1 MPLSFIAWLQ
11 TFRAGPQ
18 RAARL
23 AGLRLC
29 GERGLSPKSQGWAR
43 YRQLLL
49 TLGVAAAA
57 LALPGAA
64 RADIWAY
71 VDGQGV
77 THFAAEPLDE
87 RYRLFFQGD
96 DFDSQRDGTPRHRGN
111 GSGLKVDAA
120 SVASASKLAAYFSSS
135 AQYQRVR
142 RHVEHTAQN
151 VGLDGELLK
160 ALIATESGFDVDVV
174 SPKGAVGLMQLLPA
188 TAERFG
194 VRADARRSVAHKLT
208 DPATNLQAGAR
219 YLKYLIAMF
228 PGRLDLALA
237 AYNAGENAVKRFGQA
252 IPPYKETQNY
262 VRTVLA
268 LYEQLQPGASMA
280 ASVAT
285 RGGRQAAVPGTGR
298 VRMELRGDQPA
309 ADLSTTPNF
318 LP

>member
-1 MPLSFIAWLQ
+1 MYKKCRWSA
-11 TFRAGPQ
+11 
-18 RAARL
+18 
-23 AGLRLC
+23 LC
-29 GERGLSPKSQGWAR
+29 KHK
-43 YRQLLL
+43 LL
-49 TLGVAAAA
+49 TFLLATAGA
-57 LALPGAA
+57 LALPTAA

-71 VDGQGV
+71 VDGQGI
-77 THFAAEPLDE
+77 THFAAERLDE
-87 RYRLFFQGD
+87 RYRLFFKGD
-96 DFDSQRDGTPRHRGN
+96 DFDSQRDGTPRRSG
-111 GSGLKVDAA
+111 GGGTGLKADTAA
-120 SVASASKLAAYFSSS
+120 AASASKLAAYFSAS
-135 AQYQRVR
+135 AQYKQVR
-142 RHVEHTAQN
+142 RHVEHTAQSS
-151 VGLDGELLK
+151 GLDYDLLK

-194 VRADARRSVAHKLT
+194 VRGDARRTVADKLT

-268 LYEQLQPGASMA
+268 LYEQLQPGASTA
-280 ASVAT
+280 ALAPVAA
-285 RGGRQAAVPGTGR
+285 RGGRPAAMPGTGR

>member
-11 TFRAGPQ
+11 TLRAWPQ
-18 RAARL
+18 HAARP

-29 GERGLSPKSQGWAR
+29 GERGLRAR
-43 YRQLLL
+43 YRRLLL
-49 TLGVAAAA
+49 TLWLSAAAA

-77 THFAAEPLDE
+77 THFAAEQLDE

-96 DFDSQRDGTPRHRGN
+96 DFDSQRDGTPRHAGS

-120 SVASASKLAAYFSSS
+120 SVASAGKLAAYFSSS

-151 VGLDGELLK
+151 TGLDYELLK

-194 VRADARRSVAHKLT
+194 VRADARRSVAAKLT

-268 LYEQLQPGASMA
+268 LYEQLQPGASA
-280 ASVAT
+280 AAA
-285 RGGRQAAVPGTGR
+285 RGGRQAAIPGTGR

>member
-1 MPLSFIAWLQ
+1 MCKK
-11 TFRAGPQ
+11 
-18 RAARL
+18 
-23 AGLRLC
+23 GLWSALYKR
-29 GERGLSPKSQGWAR
+29 K
-43 YRQLLL
+43 LL
-49 TLGVAAAA
+49 TFLLAAAAA
-57 LALPGAA
+57 LALPGVA

-71 VDGQGV
+71 VDTQGV
-77 THFAAEPLDE
+77 THFAAERLDE
-87 RYRLFFQGD
+87 RYRLFFKGD
-96 DFDSQRDGTPRHRGN
+96 DFDSQRDGTPRQRGS

-120 SVASASKLAAYFSSS
+120 SAASAGKLAAYFSSS
-135 AQYQRVR
+135 PRYQQVR

-151 VGLDGELLK
+151 AGLDYELLK

-194 VRADARRSVAHKLT
+194 VRGDARRSVADKLT

-237 AYNAGENAVKRFGQA
+237 AYNAGENAVKRFGEA

-268 LYEQLQPGASMA
+268 LYEQLQPGASNA
-280 ASVAT
+280 ASAPVAA
-285 RGGRQAAVPGTGR
+285 RGGRQTATPGTGR

>member
-11 TFRAGPQ
+11 TFRARPQ
-18 RAARL
+18 RAARP

-29 GERGLSPKSQGWAR
+29 GEQRLCPKSQGSVR

-49 TLGVAAAA
+49 TLWVAAAGA
-57 LALPGAA
+57 LALPGTA

-120 SVASASKLAAYFSSS
+120 SVASAGKLAAYFSSS

-151 VGLDGELLK
+151 TGLDYELLK

-194 VRADARRSVAHKLT
+194 VRADARRSVAAKLT

-268 LYEQLQPGASMA
+268 LYEQLQPGASTA
-280 ASVAT
+280 AA
-285 RGGRQAAVPGTGR
+285 RGGRQAAVPGAGR

-309 ADLSTTPNF
+309 ADLSNTPNF

>member
-11 TFRAGPQ
+11 TLRAWPQ
-18 RAARL
+18 RAARP

-29 GERGLSPKSQGWAR
+29 GERGRYAR
-43 YRQLLL
+43 YRRLLL
-49 TLGVAAAA
+49 TLWLAAAAA
-57 LALPGAA
+57 LALPGTA

-96 DFDSQRDGTPRHRGN
+96 DFDSQRDGTPRHRGT

-120 SVASASKLAAYFSSS
+120 SVASAGKLAAYFSSS

-151 VGLDGELLK
+151 TGLDYELLK

-194 VRADARRSVAHKLT
+194 VRADARRSVAAKLT

-268 LYEQLQPGASMA
+268 LYEQLQPGASAPVA
-280 ASVAT
+280 A
-285 RGGRQAAVPGTGR
+285 RGGRQAAVPGAGR

>member
-18 RAARL
+18 RAARP

-29 GERGLSPKSQGWAR
+29 GERGRCAG

-49 TLGVAAAA
+49 TLWVAAASA

-120 SVASASKLAAYFSSS
+120 SVASAGKLAAYFSSS

-151 VGLDGELLK
+151 TGLDYELLK

-194 VRADARRSVAHKLT
+194 VRADARRSVAVKLT

-268 LYEQLQPGASMA
+268 LYEQLQPGASA
-280 ASVAT
+280 AAA